1 MSAPRPGAALTPVT
15 ELRLHPLADRVPE
28 MRAAEWGAFIAD
40 VAERGV
46 LAQAAAQGALADAG

>member
-1 MSAPRPGAALTPVT
+1 VT